1 MSVKTG
7 LKPTSKVWRK
17 WASTALCNQRIRSG
31 ADCGLT
37 IDELILLAPSHCPC
51 CGTVLKPAGHQK
63 NSPSVDRLDNTKSY
77 EKDNIWI
84 ICHSCNSKKGNTKS
98 PTDLY
103 KIADAW
109 WAKLKEI
116 KCKLL

>member
-7 LKPTSKVWRK
+7 LKPTNKKWRK
-17 WASTALCNQRIRSG
+17 WASNAMCNQRVRLG
-31 ADCGLT
+31 HDCGLT
-37 IDELILLAPSHCPC
+37 IDELILITPSHCPC
-51 CGTVLKPAGHQK
+51 CQTIMVPQGNQE
-63 NSPSVDRLDNTKSY
+63 NSPSVDRLDTTKGY
-77 EKDNIWI
+77 EKENIWI
-84 ICHSCNSKKGNTKS
+84 ICHSCNTKKGNTKT

-109 WAKLKEI
+109 WGKLKEI